1 MNVNNELLDYEAA
14 GSLAEELPWWGWLED
29 DRTCLT
35 RSGELLSIGRLTP
48 KVLDGQTPEQLDRVI
63 DRWQRTLSGLDS
75 RSRFYFYLLRRGIR
89 FDEDAPGVD
98 TVAALGRRK
107 RNEFLAGRVQDVSAY
122 VAWAHDPQ
130 LTLVNGDH
138 ARGPWWM
145 SYAKNW
151 MARRKNKHESV
162 YLRSAIET
170 AAANF
175 RQSVEASRALVDDL
189 TPARLLKA
197 AEASR
202 VLSELM
208 NRPGLPWDGATGS
221 GMNWRLAVSELEAER
236 RNLRLDGQPVILYS
250 LLSPPGAATA
260 NLLQALYCT
269 VATMTVT
276 IEWRPQRLEA
286 GAAENPRGATSLL
299 LKALLDEHSRSGNR
313 RHVCGDGGHGG
324 GGGIRPAGGCP
335 GRAGDGWN
343 RLRRPCLDDSA
354 AWAA

>member
-14 GSLAEELPWWGWLED
+14 GPLAEELPWWGWLED

-63 DRWQRTLSGLDS
+63 DRWQRMLSGLDS

-89 FDEDAPGVD
+89 FDEDAPGAD
-98 TVAALGRRK
+98 TVAELGRRK
-107 RNEFLAGRVQDVSAY
+107 RNEFLTGRVQEVSAY

-130 LTLVNGDH
+130 LALVTGQQ
-138 ARGPWWM
+138 ATGPWWID
-145 SYAKNW
+145 YVKNW

-189 TPARLLKA
+189 TPVRLLRA

-202 VLSELM
+202 VLNELT
-208 NRPGLPWDGATGS
+208 NRPGMPWDGSTGS

-250 LLSPPGAATA
+250 LLSPPAAATA
-260 NLLQALYCT
+260 NLLQELYRT

-276 IEWRPQRLEA
+276 IEWRPATARG

-299 LKALLDEHSRSGNR
+299 LKALLDERSRSGNR
-313 RHVCGDGGHGG
+313 RHG
-324 GGGIRPAGGCP
+324 
-335 GRAGDGWN
+335 
-343 RLRRPCLDDSA
+343 LRRWWTPQRRRNPT
-354 AWAA
+354 AWAMPWSSWRRMELLTAMSP